1 MKPAFRGRKGPS
13 GSWYNRRRIND
24 LEMQAAI
31 DKMRHYLYRH
41 SQGEKVKSFILTI
54 QWSQNDG
61 PTMERHDGKQHLSW

>member
-1 MKPAFRGRKGPS
+1 MKPAFRGRKGSS

-41 SQGEKVKSFILTI
+41 SQGEKVKSFVPVI
-54 QWSQNDG
+54 QRRQTDG
-61 PTMERHDGKQHLSW
+61 PTMERRDGKQHLK